1 MNPKIVVR
9 TAALAFVVAALA
21 VTVIELGRRSDRV
34 VGEGR
39 GSSATRL
46 SSDRF
51 EAELARCRDLG
62 EAGARDA
69 ACLDVWGESRRHF
82 LGSK

>member
-9 TAALAFVVAALA
+9 ATALALVVVALA
-21 VTVIELGRRSDRV
+21 VTVIELGHRPD
-34 VGEGR
+34 GADEAAR
-39 GSSATRL
+39 GSPAARL

-69 ACLDVWGESRRHF
+69 VCLDVWGESRRHF

>member
-9 TAALAFVVAALA
+9 AAALAFVVSALA
-21 VTVIELGRRSDRV
+21 VAAIEFGGRSDRV

-39 GSSATRL
+39 GSPAARL